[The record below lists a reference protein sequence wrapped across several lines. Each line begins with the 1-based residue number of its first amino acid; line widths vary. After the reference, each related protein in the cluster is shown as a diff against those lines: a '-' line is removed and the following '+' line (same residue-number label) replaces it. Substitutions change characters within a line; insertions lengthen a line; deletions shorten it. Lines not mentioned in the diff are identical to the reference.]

1 MKEVRKMKKISLC
14 LMLFFMVMNQAC
26 ALDSIEEK
34 YQDLAKSGLTL
45 VEVKSVQKAK
55 RLANL
60 PLGCIY
66 TKQYKLIWLDLL
78 FYPFNIKH
86 NKKEMIK
93 EVNRM
98 NMEATVKFYEN

>member
-1 MKEVRKMKKISLC
+1 MKKISLC
-14 LMLFFMVMNQAC
+14 LILFFMAMSQAY

-34 YQDLAKSGLTL
+34 YQALIKSGLTP

-55 RLANL
+55 RFANL

-78 FYPFNIKH
+78 FYPFNIKY
-86 NKKEMIK
+86 NKKEMIE
-93 EVNRM
+93 EVNRI